1 RRMYGA
7 VGCLLP
13 CLLFFFSSR
22 RRHTRFSRDWSS
34 DVCSS
39 DLLHVLGDDPHHLV
53 LDPVEELGREGL
65 PVIHEDEPEA
75 ILGRVLAAPRPGAPS
90 AQIKHPDASLEGYP
104 LTGRRPRAIQL
115 RSRSK
120 SLLWPSRATMGTSL
134 PRKRSTRFRYASA
147 HRPRLWRTTGSP
159 RLVATITASSS
170 GMTPSSSTAKI

>member
-75 ILGRVLAAPRPGAPS
+75 ILGRVLAAPVRAPPLRKTNILKPPSRVTRSPAGGPEPSSCAAAPRACCGRPGRQWARPCPGS
-90 AQIKHPDASLEGYP
+90 
-104 LTGRRPRAIQL
+104 GRPGSGTPQHTARGFGGPPARPG
-115 RSRSK
+115 
-120 SLLWPSRATMGTSL
+120 W
-134 PRKRSTRFRYASA
+134 
-147 HRPRLWRTTGSP
+147 WR
-159 RLVATITASSS
+159 R
-170 GMTPSSSTAKI
+170 

>member
-1 RRMYGA
+1 
-7 VGCLLP
+7 
-13 CLLFFFSSR
+13 
-22 RRHTRFSRDWSS
+22 
-34 DVCSS
+34 
-39 DLLHVLGDDPHHLV
+39 PHHLV

-90 AQIKHPDASLEGYP
+90 AQINHPDASLEGYP

-170 GMTPSSSTAKI
+170 GMTPTSSLPKTSMMSSMSIIAPRRPLPVRIRVMDTRGFRRARAHSLPVIPAAC